1 VNEKRLLLAIVL
13 VGALV
18 ILASWLWPIGEP
30 GENEVANHAGAA
42 APVSPVAAV
51 EPSAEASEAR
61 LEVVPPEAI
70 TDASNG
76 VPVHGRVL
84 GLDRRPVA
92 GASLV
97 LGFSLGEPREL
108 ESGADGSFSTFF
120 PRPAEETDLFSVT
133 ARHALGVGSH
143 RDYLRDGDLELDLG
157 DIVLEPAHPLR
168 VRVMQDGAAAGAAE
182 VTLETVDRCVR
193 LLTTVT
199 DVFGEAFVEAAPE
212 GNLIVYA
219 RKDDASGTARAFL
232 PGDEMITVKLA
243 PERDYEIHVLNAE
256 EETPIAGAVVTC
268 DREVWMPAGED
279 FGRFGMLRGG
289 GEGAMIRPD
298 PARTTGTDEQGI
310 AWIRGVGARDS
321 LRLRVTAEGYPEPSE
336 QVQLGEDPVVQV
348 RMSRPAG
355 RTVRWPV
362 IAGELPPPRHGTE
375 LTIRFMPGTVDPD
388 DVHFVPGPA
397 IIDRG
402 AVVLEG
408 VNGLARFLAAAP
420 DGAIAKLF
428 CAANASEGDPVTFR
442 RPRSIEVTVRDAADR
457 LVEGARV
464 TARYPASKELQR
476 PVPTN
481 RDGVAVISGLYGGL
495 ATLSVAAP
503 GDPWRGRECGTVDLE
518 QGDGRLEVRLPSDV
532 RIRLRIQLDGVPGLP
547 PSYRVWTRGECR
559 VESEDPERGEVFVSS
574 PVDEG
579 FSGALVLSVYA
590 AGFLDGRAEVVPGR
604 DGSEAVAD
612 VLLRRAGTLLVHVVR
627 DPADFVRIGLEKQ
640 DPSNREVKRMGRGQM
655 MPNGPRGSFRFNS
668 LENGTYRAV
677 DERTKKVSAFVQVVE
692 GSAAAEVTLDVT
704 SADWVSGRVIT
715 PPGVSPRTVR
725 IVVEGDGLLAD
736 APSPFGWSSPPG
748 DYVVQEDGTFRV
760 RIPGDRRVTISPWHA
775 TCQPAPDG
783 GTVETTRGLDG
794 VELHLV
800 EGLGVVIPAPQ
811 LEGVVRQGM
820 RVGVKAPGAAGLHW
834 FHGAYEGGAIRFGTR
849 PPHGVAPGRHTL
861 TLEPG
866 SRFAPLVLPEVEI
879 GAGLTE
885 LDPVTFELGATLRV
899 QILTG
904 AGSDP
909 PRIYVRARHIED
921 PDYTRSINSNG
932 EGVVE
937 LTGFGP
943 GRFQVSAWQVRAWES
958 RLEREFATDGKGELN
973 LTLDLR

>member
-1 VNEKRLLLAIVL
+1 MSEKRLLLAIVL

-42 APVSPVAAV
+42 APASPVAAV
-51 EPSAEASEAR
+51 EPSAEVSEAR
-61 LEVVPPEAI
+61 LEVVSPEAI

-84 GLDRRPVA
+84 GVDRRPVA
-92 GASLV
+92 SASLI
-97 LGFSLGEPREL
+97 LGFSLGEPREI

-120 PRPAEETDLFSVT
+120 PRPAEQADLFSVI

-143 RDYLRDGDLELDLG
+143 RAYLRDGGLELDLG

-182 VTLETVDRCVR
+182 VTLETVDRFVR
-193 LLTTVT
+193 LFTTVT
-199 DVFGEAFVEAAPE
+199 DVFGEAYFETAPE
-212 GNLIVYA
+212 GNLIVHA
-219 RKDDASGTARAFL
+219 RKADASGIARAFL
-232 PGDEMITVKLA
+232 PGDEVITVKLA
-243 PERDYEIHVLNAE
+243 PERDYEIHVLDAE

-268 DREVWMPAGED
+268 DHQVWIPAGEGGMFLMMQSSGD
-279 FGRFGMLRGG
+279 FVMV
-289 GEGAMIRPD
+289 RPD
-298 PARTTGTDEQGI
+298 PARTTRTDEEGI

-321 LRLRVTAEGYPEPSE
+321 VGLTVTAEGYPEPSE
-336 QVQLGEDPVVQV
+336 PVRLGDEPVVQV

-362 IAGELPPPRHGTE
+362 IAGEMPPPRHGTE
-375 LTIRFMPGTVDPD
+375 LKIRFVPGVVDPRE
-388 DVHFVPGPA
+388 VHVVPGPA
-397 IIDRG
+397 SIDRG

-408 VNGLARFLAAAP
+408 VNGVAHFLAAAP

-442 RPRSIEVTVRDAADR
+442 RPRSIKVTVRDAADR

-464 TARYPASKELQR
+464 TARNQGNNELQP

-481 RDGVAVISGLYGGL
+481 RDGLAVISGLYGGL
-495 ATLSVAAP
+495 ASVWVLGP
-503 GDPWRGRECGTVDLE
+503 GDVGRGRECGTVDLE
-518 QGDGRLEVRLPSDV
+518 QGDGRLEARLPSDV
-532 RIRLRIQLDGVPGLP
+532 RIRLRLRLDGVPGLP
-547 PSYRVWTRGECR
+547 PSYRVSTRGGCR
-559 VESEDPERGEVFVSS
+559 VESEDPERGEILVSV

-579 FSGALVLSVYA
+579 FSGALVLSVQA
-590 AGFLDGRAEVVPGR
+590 AGFLGGRAEVVPGQ
-604 DGSEAVAD
+604 DGSETVAD

-627 DPADFVRIGLEKQ
+627 DPADSVRIGLEKQ
-640 DPSNREVKRMGRGQM
+640 DPSNGEVKRIHSTLMI
-655 MPNGPRGSFRFNS
+655 PNGPRGSFRFIL

-677 DERTKKVSAFVQVVE
+677 DERTKNVSAFVQVVE
-692 GSAAAEVTLDVT
+692 GSAAAEVTLDVA

-748 DYVVQEDGTFRV
+748 EYVVQEDGTFRV

-775 TCQPAPDG
+775 TCQPAPYG

-811 LEGVVRQGM
+811 LEGVGRQGL
-820 RVGVKAPGAAGLHW
+820 RVGVKVPGAAGLRW
-834 FHGAYEGGAIRFGTR
+834 FHAAYEGGAIRFGTR

-885 LDPVTFELGATLRV
+885 LDPVTFEPGATLRV
-899 QILTG
+899 QILTR

-909 PRIYVRARHIED
+909 PRIYVSARHIEE
-921 PDYTRSINSNG
+921 PDYLRLVNSNG

-937 LTGFGP
+937 LTGLGP
-943 GRFQVSAWQVRAWES
+943 GRFQVSASKIMAWES
-958 RLEREFATDGKGELN
+958 RLEREFATDGKSD
-973 LTLDLR
+973 LTMVLDLR